1 MTFKQR
7 VFVCDCGATVT
18 AWRWNTDPN
27 PVCVCAKVMDEQG
40 TVALGQAPGV
50 LGDTIPGGVWIRHGL
65 CHADGT
71 PKRYDSLTEIRR
83 EAARRGYTLYG
94 ETPKAPSNDG
104 HVEPT

>member
-1 MTFKQR
+1 MTFKER
-7 VFVCDCGATVT
+7 LFVCDCGATVT

-94 ETPKAPSNDG
+94 ETPNPPNADG
-104 HVEPT
+104 HVER